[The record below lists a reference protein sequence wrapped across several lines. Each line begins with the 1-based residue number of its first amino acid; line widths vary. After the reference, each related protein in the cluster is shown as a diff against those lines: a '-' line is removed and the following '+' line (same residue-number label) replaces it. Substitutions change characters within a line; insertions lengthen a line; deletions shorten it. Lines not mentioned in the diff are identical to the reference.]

1 MAKLIFYDNDHTYE
15 VDGENFPSVS
25 EISRFASREV
35 YGEVSQ
41 YNLDVACERG
51 SQVHK
56 STEILDKYKSCEVT
70 EDIENYVRAY
80 VQFKKDYGVGDYDYI
95 EKPLANLSLKYAGTI
110 DRILTI
116 TKEFA
121 DAYKENFKVDI
132 SHLIGKM
139 VIIDLKSSYAVQK
152 VLAKIQLNGY
162 KLAVENNELGEVGLL
177 CILHLKKDGT
187 YKLMPFEID
196 DTLFMACLTL
206 HNEFIPKRKKK
217 EK

>member
-1 MAKLIFYDNDHTYE
+1 
-15 VDGENFPSVS
+15 
-25 EISRFASREV
+25 
-35 YGEVSQ
+35 VSQ

-56 STEILDKYKSCEVT
+56 ATEILDKYKSCEVA

-80 VQFKKDYGVGDYDYI
+80 VQFKKDFAIGDYDYI
-95 EKPLANLSLKYAGTI
+95 EKPLANLELKYAGTI
-110 DRILTI
+110 DRIFKI

-121 DAYKENFKVDI
+121 EEYSKSFKEDI
-132 SHLIGKM
+132 SHLIGRFA
-139 VIIDLKSSYAVQK
+139 IIDLKSSYSVQK

-187 YKLMPFEID
+187 YKLMPFDID
-196 DTLFMACLTL
+196 DTLFRACLTL
-206 HNEFIPKRKKK
+206 HNEFRPKKKKK
-217 EK
+217 EN